1 MPLPHHHLIIGGQR
15 SGKSR
20 HAERL
25 GLRWLAQSDAH
36 SVTVLATAVASDE
49 EMRERIARH
58 RADRP
63 QGFDTVEAP
72 VHLGA
77 ALRAA
82 SAPGRLLIVDCLTLW
97 LVNALMPMHVQNHDP
112 SPVSVATA
120 QAVWSDLRMELLS
133 ALNEELASPVLLVS
147 NEIGCGVIPMG
158 AEVRHFVDELGR
170 LNQDVAQ
177 SCAQITLMAAG
188 QAFTRD
194 VEVWT

>member
-1 MPLPHHHLIIGGQR
+1 MPSHHLITGGQR

-36 SVTVLATAVASDE
+36 SVTVLATAVASDD

-63 QGFDTVEAP
+63 DGFETVEAP

-97 LVNALMPMHVQNHDP
+97 LVNALMPMHVQEHAS
-112 SPVSVATA
+112 SPVSAAAVR
-120 QAVWSDLRMELLS
+120 AVWSDLRMDFLS
-133 ALNEELASPVLLVS
+133 ALDEELASPVLLVS

-158 AEVRHFVDELGR
+158 AEVRQFVDELGR

-177 SCAQITLMAAG
+177 CCAQLTLMVAG
-188 QAFTRD
+188 QPFTKA
-194 VEVWT
+194 VEKWA